1 MGAKED
7 ELYNILL
14 ESSEE
19 VSGFLKSVSHPG
31 RVLILS
37 LMMKGDQKLSHLGEA
52 TGLSKNALVN
62 HLGMLIDKRLVR
74 KTGRGRYALT
84 ADGEDLMASVASV
97 YRDSTLREEAR
108 REMVRRSYTEGW
120 REKGMSEKVI
130 GEPAKYQPCWISYTG
145 AIAGALT
152 ALGLECDITDV
163 GGYSG
168 YAFITNV
175 IRGTFCPSGP
185 TAFHPKTWEE
195 MHKGTEDIGYEI
207 LCDDVAGG
215 YPLKEG
221 EPTPEDIAR
230 AKKLFEKV
238 KREIDAD
245 RPAILWGLPIP
256 EYGIVNGYRGNSYIT
271 STYRSLMEP
280 GKPEEPV
287 LYYELQAPGNMHAIF
302 FKEPIEVVTE
312 EAQRRALERA
322 LRFAQGKIPVNE
334 RYATGPEAYSEWAD
348 ALENAPLAKASYQ
361 GNSYVAACLWEARE
375 MAAEFLLRT
384 ASSYPGP
391 RLEHLSEASKSYAEA
406 ARQLKEF
413 TGIFPF
419 SLEGAMPREKRL
431 RGAEILKRVK
441 DTEDVAIEH
450 LRKALENW

>member
-1 MGAKED
+1 MGAKDD
-7 ELYNILL
+7 ELYDILV
-14 ESSEE
+14 ESPEE

-37 LMMKGDQKLSHLGEA
+37 LMMRGDQNLSYLGEA

-84 ADGEDLMASVASV
+84 VDGEDLIASVATI
-97 YRDSTLREEAR
+97 YRDSALREKAR
-108 REMVRRSYTEGW
+108 QEMVRRSYTEGW
-120 REKGMSEKVI
+120 RGEGMSDKVI
-130 GEPAKYQPCWISYTG
+130 RKPAKYQPCWISYTG

-168 YAFITNV
+168 YSFITNV

-185 TAFHPKTWEE
+185 TAFHPKTWETI
-195 MHKGTEDIGYEI
+195 HKGTKDIGYEI
-207 LCDDVAGG
+207 ICYDVEGG
-215 YPLKEG
+215 YPMKEG

-230 AKKLFEKV
+230 AKKLFETV

-245 RPAILWGLPIP
+245 KPAVLWGLPIP

-287 LYYELQAPGNMHAIF
+287 LYYELQAPGNLYAIF
-302 FKEPIEVVTE
+302 FKESIEVDAE
-312 EAQRRALERA
+312 DAHRKALERA
-322 LRFAQGKIPVNE
+322 LRFAQGKIPVHE
-334 RYATGPEAYSEWAD
+334 RYATGPDAYSVWAD
-348 ALENAPLAKASYQ
+348 ALESAPLAQASYH
-361 GNSYVAACLWEARE
+361 GNSYVAVCLWEARE
-375 MAAEFLLRT
+375 MASEFLLRT
-384 ASSYPGP
+384 ARSHDGIRS
-391 RLEHLSEASKSYAEA
+391 EHLLKASKSYGEA

-413 TGIFPF
+413 TEVFPF
-419 SLEGAMPREKRL
+419 SVAGEMPMEKRL

-441 DTEDVAIEH
+441 NIEGVAVEH